1 MHASRMAGKSK
12 QSKRS
17 APSLARKPGLI
28 DVLPSVG
35 RERSTEGRPIDW
47 VDFGKRYSVW
57 ILILAVGAFLGYR
70 VIQPRTVAAAVLGKE
85 TRVLDLIRAIHSA
98 QGDAIRSPDACARS
112 LGELSRGDRG
122 PALIG
127 GVLDGFDLQ
136 SREGVE
142 YLRGEGYLIAMY
154 RVYTPDAMRDVDRTW
169 STEALDEEA
178 GAAGYGLF
186 AWPEEYSI
194 RSQWAFHVDHR
205 GHLLGGWNHQGLLNG
220 FSDPF
225 PPLVNPLREYQNAV
239 RRGDDGEWFI
249 FDEKNPLDEIVLPN
263 GESEPEE
270 S

>member
-1 MHASRMAGKSK
+1 MA
-12 QSKRS
+12 
-17 APSLARKPGLI
+17 
-28 DVLPSVG
+28 
-35 RERSTEGRPIDW
+35 
-47 VDFGKRYSVW
+47 
-57 ILILAVGAFLGYR
+57 LAVFLGYR
-70 VIQPRTVAAAVLGKE
+70 VIQPRSVAAAVLGKE

-98 QGDAIRSPDACARS
+98 QGDAIQSADACGRS
-112 LGELSRGDRG
+112 LGELARGKRG
-122 PALIG
+122 PALVG

-136 SREGVE
+136 SRGDVE

-169 STEALDEEA
+169 TTEPGDLDA
-178 GAAGYGLF
+178 GSAGYGLF

-205 GHLLGGWNHQGLLNG
+205 GHLLGGWNHQGLLDG

-249 FDEKNPLDEIVLPN
+249 FDEKDPLEEILLPN
-263 GESEPEE
+263 DESAPDEN
-270 S
+270 